1 MGVALVKNNAY
12 STLAATL
19 SSSGTALNVT
29 VGTGVRFPSIAGG
42 SGDFFFLTLID
53 TANNLEVVKV
63 TAVSTDIFTVVRG
76 QDGTTAREYASTSRV
91 ELRVTQGLI
100 DDKLSKGGGT
110 LTGHVEAPANATS
123 NQVPRVNEVVKKS
136 GDTMSGT
143 LIVPELRGPSNEIVI
158 PAGHRIKADT
168 GGLIASG
175 MIIQTLHQKVD
186 TVASYVSSAN
196 TAVEIAAM
204 TFSITPKYS
213 TSKILL
219 TYDLTYEAS
228 SGSQYVFR
236 LTRNGSQIG
245 NNAAVPAANWV
256 GWKVGSHDAN
266 DDSTPNFQFMT
277 YLDSPAST
285 SAVEYKLQVF
295 GSNGNAVTFRLNR
308 AYSGADVGQ
317 ANYEIGT
324 SSIMLQEIAQ

>member
-63 TAVSTDIFTVVRG
+63 TAVSTDTFTVVRG
-76 QDGTTAREYASTSRV
+76 QDGTTARQYASTSRV

-110 LTGHVEAPANATS
+110 LTGHVEAPANATN

-158 PAGHRIKADT
+158 PAGHRVKADT
-168 GGLIASG
+168 GGLIAPG
-175 MIIQTLHQKVD
+175 MIIQTLHQRVD

-219 TYDLTYEAS
+219 TYDMTFEAS
-228 SGSQYVFR
+228 SGSQYIFR

-256 GWKVGSHDAN
+256 GWKIPLYDP
-266 DDSTPNFQFMT
+266 DDSSTPTSQVMT

-308 AYSGADVGQ
+308 AYAGADVGQ